1 MPYTALLNYT
11 IHHKHLITV
20 QADTAAQL
28 HYAIQSYLRAALV
41 HLPDPTFSPDGSLQ
55 FSTADL
61 SVLEMLTPGQPQHQP
76 PDSTALSED
85 RPNAT

>member
-20 QADTAAQL
+20 QADPAGQL

-41 HLPDPTFSPDGSLQ
+41 HLPDLTFSPDGSLP

-61 SVLEMLTPGQPQHQP
+61 SVLEILTPGQLQQP
-76 PDSTALSED
+76 PLDSTPLSED